1 MEERKKIITPGNC
14 DYFRKVVVPAALG
27 PDTGENAPKNGA
39 YRNVILEYEAN
50 GALYIYSS
58 DGIPAKVNN
67 SGFAGVSQVNGKS
80 GDVTLNAADVGAL
93 SLSDAQTNYMQKA
106 IYDTNNNGIVDNA
119 EKVNT
124 HTVLTDVPSGAVFTD
139 TTYSA
144 GTGLDLTG
152 TTFSA
157 DTDVLATKGDL
168 SSKQNTL
175 TAGSNI
181 DITGDVISAS
191 FTAPSP
197 VTVFYANV
205 GETGNSRHIYKES
218 AMTTAVS
225 GQDILDATEDTSV
238 ILRFT
243 TSVDPDNYSDAIL
256 ENVYIN
262 TSDYQFVFSDTYSAH
277 NFALTD
283 LSGTTY
289 DYVKGN
295 YQYKLTAGSN
305 ITISGNTISA
315 TDTTYTAGSGI
326 NITSGTISAKFYEVT
341 ATFAEQNLTVNHNDT
356 TKHAIT
362 QAQYETMASILTTT
376 VPTQWYY
383 NDTSDPDLTGV
394 YKISSWEI
402 QVISSVTA
410 VSDVGFGVGELEGAI
425 LSYGDDGWNVSIVH
439 NKDTGNYYFYNG
451 NFVSIQP
458 I

>member
-14 DYFRKVVVPAALG
+14 DYFRKVVVPAVLG

-119 EKVNT
+119 EKVNN

-191 FTAPSP
+191 APSP

-256 ENVYIN
+256 ENVYVN
-262 TSDYQFVFSDTYSAH
+262 TGDYQFVFSDTYSAH

-289 DYVKGN
+289 DYFKGN

-315 TDTTYTAGSGI
+315 TDTTYTAGDGI
-326 NITSGTISAKFYEVT
+326 NITSGVISTKSVDYIDLFLN
-341 ATFAEQNLTVNHNDT
+341 TFNIDILSIT
-356 TKHAIT
+356 TQTSIT
-362 QAQYETMASILTTT
+362 QQQYEAIKTYFTNYDYSYPIIGKNNNL
-376 VPTQWYY
+376 
-383 NDTSDPDLTGV
+383 SDPDNPYFYSDPIREVAIERDIDTQGNT
-394 YKISSWEI
+394 IE
-402 QVISSVTA
+402 VIYLY
-410 VSDVGFGVGELEGAI
+410 FGNDFNA
-425 LSYGDDGWNVSIVH
+425 SYPIVH
-439 NKDTGNYYFYNG
+439 DITQDIYYIYLYD
-451 NFVSIQP
+451 
-458 I
+458 

>member
-1 MEERKKIITPGNC
+1 MEEKIKIITPGNC

-106 IYDTNNNGIVDNA
+106 TYDTNNNGIVDNA

-157 DTDVLATKGDL
+157 DTEVLATKGDL
-168 SSKQNTL
+168 SGKQNTL
-175 TAGSNI
+175 TAGTNI

-191 FTAPSP
+191 APSP
-197 VTVFYANV
+197 ITVFYADV

-225 GQDILDATEDTSV
+225 GQDILDATDDTSV
-238 ILRFT
+238 VLRFT

-256 ENVYIN
+256 ENVYTN
-262 TSDYQFVFSDTYSAH
+262 TGDYQFVFSDTYAAH
-277 NFALTD
+277 NFALTA

-315 TDTTYTAGSGI
+315 TDTTYTAGAGI
-326 NITSGTISAKFYEVT
+326 NISGTTVSTKYYEVAT
-341 ATFAEQNLTVNHNDT
+341 TFAAQNLVVTPLDRVVHE
-356 TKHAIT
+356 IT
-362 QAQYETMASILTTT
+362 QAQYDALAPLIGLASP
-376 VPTQWYY
+376 VQWYF
-383 NDTSDPDLTGV
+383 DDITSTKT
-394 YKISSWEI
+394 YRYISELSEI
-402 QVISSVTA
+402 VPSVTA
-410 VSDVGFGVGELEGAI
+410 VSDAGFGVGELEGVI
-425 LSYGDDGWNVSIVH
+425 LHYNDSGGCIVSLVH
-439 NKDTGNYYFYNG
+439 NKDTGKYYFYNDD
-451 NFVSIQP
+451 FLYSQP

>member
-1 MEERKKIITPGNC
+1 MEEKIKIITPGNC

-119 EKVNT
+119 EKVNN

-191 FTAPSP
+191 APSP

-256 ENVYIN
+256 ENVYVN

-277 NFALTD
+277 NFALTA

-289 DYVKGN
+289 DYAKGN

-315 TDTTYTAGSGI
+315 TDTTYTAGDGI
-326 NITSGTISAKFYEVT
+326 KITGTTISGKSKNIVDLFEDE
-341 ATFAEQNLTVNHNDT
+341 FDLDISNLWNNPYTLT
-356 TKHAIT
+356 IT
-362 QAQYETMASILTTT
+362 QSEYESVKNFFTSFDFSYPIWAVVEYDGGDPHARCQVTSVVTENTEP
-376 VPTQWYY
+376 PTEYEDIKLYDGAGFIMSARHDITNGTYY
-383 NDTSDPDLTGV
+383 LWTD
-394 YKISSWEI
+394 
-402 QVISSVTA
+402 
-410 VSDVGFGVGELEGAI
+410 
-425 LSYGDDGWNVSIVH
+425 
-439 NKDTGNYYFYNG
+439 
-451 NFVSIQP
+451 
-458 I
+458 